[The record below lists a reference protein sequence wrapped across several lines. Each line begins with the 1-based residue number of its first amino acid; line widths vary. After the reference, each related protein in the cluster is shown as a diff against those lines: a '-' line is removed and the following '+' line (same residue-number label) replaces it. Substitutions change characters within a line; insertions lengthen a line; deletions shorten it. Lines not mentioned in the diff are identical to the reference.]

1 MAAEPVKK
9 PASSDL
15 AKKLTQ
21 KLGPLPVW
29 AWAASA
35 LVLVYAY
42 RKNKAS
48 TAATVA
54 AGSATPTAAD
64 QASGLTSDGGLMGS
78 GAGGGAG
85 FGSGMPNPNTPL
97 PYDSSIP
104 YDFNP
109 WVYQNGTTTATGTS
123 NVPATATTTPATTPA
138 VSQTVSSS
146 PGGVQGIADYV
157 ASVPVGTQA
166 QTPSADV
173 IAALA
178 GYPGA
183 TPTPNGATSAVSTP
197 TGAITYNV
205 PTAVAPV
212 ANALNNMIVNQ
223 ATQGTGGQSNPQ
235 AAAPKAAPTPKPTAT
250 TIPSPPFPTWSP
262 TSRT

>member
-1 MAAEPVKK
+1 
-9 PASSDL
+9 
-15 AKKLTQ
+15 
-21 KLGPLPVW
+21 
-29 AWAASA
+29 
-35 LVLVYAY
+35 
-42 RKNKAS
+42 
-48 TAATVA
+48 
-54 AGSATPTAAD
+54 
-64 QASGLTSDGGLMGS
+64 
-78 GAGGGAG
+78 
-85 FGSGMPNPNTPL
+85 MPNPNTPL

-109 WVYQNGTTTATGTS
+109 WVYQNPYGS
-123 NVPATATTTPATTPA
+123 YVPPTTTTPATTPA

-146 PGGVQGIADYV
+146 PGGVQGIADYD

-250 TIPSPPFPTWSP
+250 TTPKAIPNSASAAL
-262 TSRT
+262 RKIGI